1 MPTAQDYQNEI
12 AYELGLA
19 SPGGPAYDPETVQ
32 LMSALG
38 GQLPTLW
45 AMAAAEPSLPLR
57 FLVTKRRA
65 AAYLVG
71 QLRTKVAVSLG
82 PLSQQLQQ
90 LWEHARFIY
99 EETAAEIAEARKQ
112 LAAGRGP
119 AMAPMLRQAPVDP
132 GVPRHV
138 PAEGEPTRRYGYPY
152 PDPSDPRYGGLP
164 LPGRFRRRF

>member
-1 MPTAQDYQNEI
+1 MPTAQDYQSEI
-12 AYELGLA
+12 AFELGMA
-19 SPGGPAYDPETVQ
+19 SPGGPAQDPETTQ
-32 LMSALG
+32 LVAALST
-38 GQLPTLW
+38 QLPTLW

-90 LWEHARFIY
+90 LWEHARAIY
-99 EETAAEIAEARKQ
+99 EETASEIIEARKQ

-119 AMAPMLRQAPVDP
+119 VMAPLLRRAPVDP

-138 PAEGEPTRRYGYPY
+138 PAEGEPTRRVPIYN
-152 PDPSDPRYGGLP
+152 DPSDPRYGGLP